1 MGVGS
6 GKTQVKDR
14 KSAVYWGKSFSNSQK
29 RLQTRAKAEST
40 EDYMYVFKWD
50 LRRDILIAFL
60 QSDDRFYG
68 WRETTDA
75 EYLQT

>member
-6 GKTQVKDR
+6 GKTQVKER

-40 EDYMYVFKWD
+40 EDYMYVFKQD

-60 QSDDRFYG
+60 QSEVDDRFYG
-68 WRETTDA
+68 WRESKDA
-75 EYLQT
+75 EYL